1 MQTARKLTHE
11 PNKKQVKNRL
21 RLITNK
27 RKRNI
32 SVGIIIVIVAALPAT
47 VMLNSVQRTLVT
59 QNAIEIENLREILQ
73 EEQAY
78 NQKLM
83 VKVARLKSPERIQEI
98 ALGKLGMVAPA
109 KVNYI
114 KVTNENIS
122 QDKLAMSKK
131 YFENY
136 KD

>member
-11 PNKKQVKNRL
+11 PNKKQVKNSL

-27 RKRNI
+27 RKRSI
-32 SVGIIIVIVAALPAT
+32 SVGIVIVIVAALPAT
-47 VMLNSVQRTLVT
+47 VMFNSVQRTLVT

-78 NQKLM
+78 NQKL
-83 VKVARLKSPERIQEI
+83 KVNVTRLKSPERIQEI
-98 ALGKLGMVAPA
+98 ALGKLGMIVPA
-109 KVNYI
+109 TVNYI
-114 KVTNENIS
+114 KVANENIS